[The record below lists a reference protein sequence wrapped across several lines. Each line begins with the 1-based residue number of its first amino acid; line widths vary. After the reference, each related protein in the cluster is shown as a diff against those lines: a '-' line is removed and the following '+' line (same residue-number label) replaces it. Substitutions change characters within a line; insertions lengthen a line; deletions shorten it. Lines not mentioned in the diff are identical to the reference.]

1 MSEENYHKRAEE
13 LDKNDPLRKFR
24 SEFVHPDEGLIY
36 LDGNSLGRLPKKT
49 VADINNTVNFQWGK
63 RLIRSWNEGW
73 YLKNREIGRKIAG
86 LIGAK
91 DNEVIIADSTSV
103 NLYKLAFAAI
113 KYKENRSRIVS
124 DNMNFPSDL
133 YILDGII
140 KNSFPDYELHLANST
155 DSISM
160 RSSDFKKTIDK
171 NTSLVS
177 LSHVS
182 FKSSYLYDMEKI
194 NSIIHDAGALDL
206 WDLSH
211 SAGAVQIDLNRCNS
225 SLAVGCTYKYLNGG
239 PGAPA
244 FLYIRED
251 LQEKLLPPLTGWFG
265 DRDPF
270 SFDINYKP
278 SPGIGRFLTGTPPV
292 LSLSCIENGV
302 DILLEA
308 GMERVRKKSIF
319 QSEFL
324 IEMIKKELIPLG
336 FCIGSPE
343 KTEERGSH
351 LSIRHNNAEMICR
364 AMIDD
369 KIGDYVIIPDFRQPD
384 NIRLGITPLYT
395 SFKDL
400 YICVREIKKIVLENL
415 YKNIS
420 PDHGHIT

>member
-1 MSEENYHKRAEE
+1 MIKENYRKRAEE

-24 SEFVHPDEGLIY
+24 SEFVHPEENLIY
-36 LDGNSLGRLPKKT
+36 LDGNSLGRLPVKT
-49 VADINNTVNFQWGK
+49 IPNINNTVNFQWGK

-73 YLKNREIGRKIAG
+73 YLKNRELGKKIAG

-113 KYKENRSRIVS
+113 KYKENRSKIVS

-133 YILDGII
+133 YILDGVI
-140 KNSFPDYELHLANST
+140 KNSFPDSELHLVNSANN
-155 DSISM
+155 ISM
-160 RSSDFKKTIDK
+160 RIDDFNKSIDK

-182 FKSSYLYDMEKI
+182 FKSSYLYNMEEM
-194 NSIIHDAGALDL
+194 NSIIQDAGALDL

-244 FLYIRED
+244 FLYIRDD

-270 SFDINYKP
+270 SFDLNYKP
-278 SPGIGRFLTGTPPV
+278 SSGIGRFLTGTPPV

-302 DILLEA
+302 DVLLEA
-308 GMERVRKKSIF
+308 GMERIRKKSVL

-324 IEMIKKELIPLG
+324 IEMVKNELIPFG
-336 FCIGSPE
+336 FSIGSPE
-343 KTEERGSH
+343 NTEERGSH
-351 LSIRHNNAEMICR
+351 LSIRHNNAEKICR
-364 AMIDD
+364 AMIDE
-369 KIGDYVIIPDFRQPD
+369 KTGDYVIIPDFRHPD

-395 SFKDL
+395 SFEDL
-400 YICVREIKKIVLENL
+400 YICVKEIKKIVLKSLYENIL
-415 YKNIS
+415 
-420 PDHGHIT
+420 PDYGHIT